1 MSDKVNIDEEFA
13 QLEQAVKR
21 LPREIQPGRDL
32 WPEINDRISHSDRGQ
47 GRTMHWWNSPILSAA
62 SLMIATAAVTF
73 AIVRPGSVPDSVP
86 SAVQEMGAQDV
97 VPGTLNAS
105 LDPGFLANRK
115 RLERQLEGRLGELS
129 PEMQRVVQQNLA
141 TIRGS
146 LRAMSMALASDPDNA
161 DLQDLLLST
170 YEQELRV
177 MTEIN
182 QMPAASPQRIDL

>member
-73 AIVRPGSVPDSVP
+73 AIVRPGSLPG
-86 SAVQEMGAQDV
+86 AVDEMAAEGV